1 MNQQEFA
8 SIAAI
13 IKTAYPNNN
22 ILPTREA
29 ITTWFELL
37 KDLDFELCRISVIE
51 YIKSNKYPPTIADI
65 RDVCTKG
72 NGLTITTDG
81 TFKF

>member
-1 MNQQEFA
+1 MNQKEFA
-8 SIAAI
+8 IIAGI
-13 IKTAYPNNN
+13 IKTAYPNHN
-22 ILPTREA
+22 ILPTRESIA
-29 ITTWFELL
+29 TWYELL
-37 KDLDFELCRISVIE
+37 NDLNYEPCRISVIE

-72 NGLTITTDG
+72 NGLTMTTDG